1 MKNKSKL
8 AIATLSALISSA
20 IALPVPVAEANTKI
34 PLLDLSTSFQI
45 PNASELIGFS
55 RINENWIVAGID
67 SDEKS
72 WIAQYTQKGEQIWR
86 IFPLAQVG
94 GGEGFIT
101 AFTVDGSEILLT
113 GISQNPLSIP
123 TAAEVITT
131 PTPAAS
137 ETVAPL
143 PTATPAVTKNVP
155 LVNPDNVIPGKSQPL
170 RGDIK
175 NLFTIRMDSSGE
187 LLNVFNPK
195 SEGGFIPT
203 SIATRSNNSFIV
215 GNKVNSENR
224 SRGALYILRADGSS
238 DSFTYGSKQTTLNRV
253 LISSANTLTVVGS
266 SADTLADRAVV
277 GRVDG
282 VVLTISQ
289 STGALTKVLRSSGKG
304 ATRSWD
310 FASGNLLLS
319 GTSRSASAREGV
331 VTSFTSKAVVSWTIR
346 YPKST
351 QALASGNCVAVET
364 TGMEVRVFMVDSK
377 GKQSKSA
384 RIPRQDLLALATT
397 PRKGCAVLT
406 AAPAGEIR
414 VSYL

>member
-1 MKNKSKL
+1 M
-8 AIATLSALISSA
+8 
-20 IALPVPVAEANTKI
+20 
-34 PLLDLSTSFQI
+34 
-45 PNASELIGFS
+45 
-55 RINENWIVAGID
+55 
-67 SDEKS
+67 
-72 WIAQYTQKGEQIWR
+72 
-86 IFPLAQVG
+86 
-94 GGEGFIT
+94 
-101 AFTVDGSEILLT
+101 DGSEILLT

-319 GTSRSASAREGV
+319 GTSRSASAREGCH
-331 VTSFTSKAVVSWTIR
+331 FIYLKAVVSWTIR

-397 PRKGCAVLT
+397 PKKGCAVLT